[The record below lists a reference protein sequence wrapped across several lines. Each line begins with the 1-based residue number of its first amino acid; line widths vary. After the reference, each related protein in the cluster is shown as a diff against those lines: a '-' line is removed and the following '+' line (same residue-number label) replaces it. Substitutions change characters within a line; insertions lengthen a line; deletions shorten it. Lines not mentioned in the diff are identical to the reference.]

1 MHTLKINLHKLKV
14 SWLHIITFQSK
25 GSREPTLPLLSFLIG
40 FIPTAVSTPIHRTRP
55 TCTGGHKEDRLL
67 HGVSRCP
74 RLNRMTQELELPSV
88 QCVQTFWMEC
98 PSRVKLLELL
108 EEKTLIWVSGGRGM
122 NCVGGA
128 LGSTSLLLFE
138 RKCFQFYKEL
148 SFIPKKKGMIQ
159 AYTFCET
166 SKGGIPDSLPLGI
179 DY

>member
-1 MHTLKINLHKLKV
+1 
-14 SWLHIITFQSK
+14 
-25 GSREPTLPLLSFLIG
+25 
-40 FIPTAVSTPIHRTRP
+40 
-55 TCTGGHKEDRLL
+55 
-67 HGVSRCP
+67 
-74 RLNRMTQELELPSV
+74 
-88 QCVQTFWMEC
+88 
-98 PSRVKLLELL
+98 
-108 EEKTLIWVSGGRGM
+108 M

-159 AYTFCET
+159 VYTFCET